1 MSIARHH
8 AEWLSLVEASGPFVS
23 LKVLVDSFP
32 QGLDAHDVEHS
43 RTLRLAFDEW
53 QSSQEYS
60 PDPSIH
66 RAWVEF
72 VLKETLSFTD
82 EVLVSGQKIPEGI
95 KAYFAE
101 HGETLRPDWMLVNPS
116 GIENEGKPRLLIQI
130 FPSTQDLE
138 KRIPGSRWSAS
149 PASRMMELLHS
160 TNVRL
165 GLITNGHRWMLVN
178 APKGETTGFISWYSN
193 LWLEEKVTLQAFRSL
208 LGVQRFFGVEDS
220 ETLESL
226 LAQSSEDQHEV
237 TTQLGYQVRKAVEV
251 LIQKFDKIEKDD
263 RENNFKLADINEK
276 RLYEAALSVMMRLVF
291 LFSAE
296 EQGLLLLGDSLYD
309 HYYAVSTLRAKLREI
324 ADQHGEE
331 ILERRSDAWV
341 RLLATFRAIHSGIEH
356 ESFQLPAYGGE
367 LFNPDGYE
375 GKYTF
380 LEGRTEGTS
389 WLETASN
396 PLPVD
401 NRTVLHLLE
410 ALQILQIKLPGG
422 GSEPRR
428 LSFRAL
434 DVEQIGHV
442 YEGLLD
448 HTAVRATAPVLGL
461 EGTKDKEPE
470 VLLEKLEQLKA
481 KGEDELLKFLNEETG
496 KSTSA
501 LKKLLNLII
510 SAQDEQKFI
519 VACDNDHSLWGRVQP
534 FAGLVRKDTLGYPIV
549 INSGSVYVTQGQ
561 DRRSTGT
568 HYTPRSLTEPI
579 VQYTLEP
586 IVYIGVAEGKPKE
599 QWQLKS
605 ASELLKIKVC
615 DFAMGS
621 GAFLVQA
628 CRYLAERLVEAWEEA
643 ERSHPGQVIVTP
655 EGQLSE
661 SRPGESIVP
670 KDPTERMLTAKRIV
684 ADRCIYGVDVNPM
697 AVEMAKLS
705 LWLVTMQK
713 NRPFTF
719 LDHALKCGDSLLGV
733 TDAKQIEYFSLQPE
747 KKIQSESIEDVCKP
761 LLETAIAKRKE
772 LEGFTATDIQGIQH
786 KEQLF
791 LEAENALDQ
800 VRFLGDLLIGEALRN
815 ISKSADMTALEL
827 GEIFREVTHAF
838 SDSSHPYHNI
848 KIQSLRDK
856 AKQLL
861 GNRKPFHWLLEFP
874 EIFWQINGSKGFD
887 AIVGNPPFMGGKKI
901 TGIFGA
907 DYRDFLIEQLANGV
921 KGHADL
927 CAYFFLR
934 SKELLGS
941 KGGFGLLA
949 TNTIA
954 QGDSREVGLDQ
965 LVAEG
970 CSIPRAV
977 PSRKW
982 PGTAS
987 LEVAHVWLRK
997 DNWKNEFVLDDKLVP
1012 GITPLLTIPSKA
1024 IGNPYRLKAN
1034 EDESFIGS
1042 YVLGMGFIVTPEEA
1056 QALIDKNPKNKE
1068 VLFPYL
1074 NGEDLN
1080 SRSDQSPSRWVIN
1093 FFDWP
1098 LNREAEG
1105 SWYAASEEIQKEW
1118 LKIGIVPYDYPNSV
1132 AADYPDCLGIIEEK
1146 VKPER
1151 TRRDEKGEYI
1161 LRKPLPQKWWI
1172 YGDKRPA
1179 LYATIAG
1186 MERVLVTAAVSPT
1199 TAFSFAEQNIVF
1211 AHKLVVFAIE
1221 QMPLF
1226 SILQSSLH
1234 REWAYQYSSTL
1245 GGITLNY
1252 SPSDCFETFPF
1263 PINYS
1268 LDEIGEQYYNHRQS
1282 IMLACQEGLTKTYNR
1297 FHNHNETSA
1306 DIAKLRELHK
1316 EMDEAVANAYGWS
1329 DLDLG
1334 HGFHQ
1339 TKQGMRYTISEEARR
1354 EVLDRLLE
1362 LNHQRYAE
1370 EVAAGLH
1377 DTGKGKKKPASASK
1391 SKASKAKAE
1400 EVEEVQRSLF

>member
-8 AEWLSLVEASGPFVS
+8 AEWLSLVEASGPFLS

-32 QGLDAHDVEHS
+32 QGLEAHDVDHF

-53 QSSQEYS
+53 QVSQEAYH
-60 PDPSIH
+60 PDSAIH

-72 VLKETLSFTD
+72 VLKETLEFTD
-82 EVLVSGQKIPEGI
+82 EVLLTGQKIPEGI

-116 GIENEGKPRLLIQI
+116 DENNVDNDVNNNLKPRLLIQI

-160 TNVRL
+160 TNIRL
-165 GLITNGHRWMLVN
+165 GLLTNGHRWMLVN
-178 APKGETTGFISWYSN
+178 APKGETTGFISWLSS

-208 LGVQRFFGVEDS
+208 LGLQRFFGVEDS
-220 ETLESL
+220 KTLESL

-251 LIQKFDKIEKDD
+251 LVQRFDRIDKDKD
-263 RENNFKLADINEK
+263 FKLVDIGEK
-276 RLYEAALSVMMRLVF
+276 RLYQAALSVMMRLVF

-296 EQGLLLLGDSLYD
+296 EQGLLLLGDNLYD
-309 HYYAVSTLRAKLREI
+309 NYYAVSTLRAQLREV

-331 ILERRSDAWV
+331 VLERRSDAWA
-341 RLLATFRAIHSGIEH
+341 RLIATFRAVHSGVH
-356 ESFQLPAYGGE
+356 HDSFQLPAYGGH
-367 LFNPDGYE
+367 LFDPDRFP
-375 GKYTF
+375 F
-380 LEGRTEGTS
+380 LEGRSEGDSWIDTES
-389 WLETASN
+389 R

-410 ALQILQIKLPGG
+410 ALQILQVKLPGG

-448 HTAVRATAPVLGL
+448 HTAVRATTPVLGL

-470 VLLEKLEQLKA
+470 VLLEKLEQMKS
-481 KGEDELLKFLNEETG
+481 KGEDDLLKFLNEETG
-496 KSTSA
+496 KSIPA
-501 LKKLLNLII
+501 LKKLLSLVVTP
-510 SAQDEQKFI
+510 QDERKFI
-519 VACDNDHSLWGRVQP
+519 VACDNDHALWARVQP
-534 FAGLVRKDTLGYPIV
+534 FVGLVRKDTMGYPIV

-599 QWQLKS
+599 EWQLKP
-605 ASELLKIKVC
+605 ASELLKLKVC

-628 CRYLAERLVEAWEEA
+628 CRYLAERLVESWEEA
-643 ERSHPGQVIVTP
+643 ERTHPGQVIITP
-655 EGQLSE
+655 EGELSE
-661 SRPGESIVP
+661 SRPDESIIP
-670 KDPTERMLTAKRIV
+670 KDATERMVVAKRIV

-747 KKIQSESIEDVCKP
+747 KKIQSESIEDICKP
-761 LLETAIAKRKE
+761 LLETAITKRKE
-772 LEGFTATDIQGIQH
+772 LEGFTATDIQGIQR

-791 LEAENALDQ
+791 LEAESALDK

-815 ISKSADMTALEL
+815 ISKSADMTAIEL
-827 GEIFREVTHAF
+827 GEVFRDITHAF
-838 SDSSHPYHNI
+838 SDTSDPYHNI
-848 KIQSLRDK
+848 KIKSLRDK
-856 AKQLL
+856 AKRLL
-861 GNRKPFHWLLEFP
+861 GSRKPFHWLLEFP
-874 EIFWQINGSKGFD
+874 EIFWTESDSKGFD
-887 AIVGNPPFMGGKKI
+887 AIVGNPPFMGGYKI
-901 TGIFGA
+901 TSAIGT
-907 DYRDFLIEQLANGV
+907 DYRDFLVQYLA
-921 KGHADL
+921 KGLKRPGDL

-934 SKELLGS
+934 FQDLIKTCGQT
-941 KGGFGLLA
+941 GALA

-954 QGDSREVGLDQ
+954 QGDTREVGLDK
-965 LVAEG
+965 LIASG
-970 CSIPRAV
+970 WSIPRAIS
-977 PSRKW
+977 SRPW
-982 PGTAS
+982 PGGAS
-987 LEVAHVWLRK
+987 LEISYVWLYK
-997 DNWKNEFVLDDKLVP
+997 GKWENTFILDEKEVN
-1012 GITPLLTIPSKA
+1012 GITTFLTIPNRVV
-1024 IGNPYRLKAN
+1024 GLPYHLAAN
-1034 EDESFIGS
+1034 FNKSFKGS
-1042 YVLGMGFIVTPEEA
+1042 DVNGMGFVLIPEEA
-1056 QALIDKNPKNKE
+1056 QILIDKNPKNKD

-1080 SRSDQSPSRWVIN
+1080 SRPDQSPSRWVIN

-1098 LNREAEG
+1098 LDLDSAPAGYKGR
-1105 SWYAASEEIQKEW
+1105 
-1118 LKIGIVPYDYPNSV
+1118 V
-1132 AADYPDCLGIIEEK
+1132 ATDYPDCFGIIKEK

-1151 TRRDEKGEYI
+1151 EKNNRKVYRDY
-1161 LRKPLPQKWWI
+1161 WWH
-1172 YGDKRPA
+1172 YAEKRPA
-1179 LYATIAG
+1179 LYSTIKVLK
-1186 MERVLVTAAVSPT
+1186 RVLVVTLTSKYIC
-1199 TAFSFAEQNIVF
+1199 FSFANSS
-1211 AHKLVVFAIE
+1211 LVYSNACGVMAFNSE
-1221 QMPLF
+1221 RVF
-1226 SILQSSLH
+1226 SILQSSCH
-1234 REWAYQYSSTL
+1234 DIWVKEHSSTL
-1245 GGITLNY
+1245 ETRQRYMLA
-1252 SPSDCFETFPF
+1252 DVFETFPF
-1263 PINYS
+1263 PTNYSS
-1268 LDEIGEQYYNHRQS
+1268 LDEIGGQYYIHRQS
-1282 IMLACQEGLTKTYNR
+1282 IMFSRQEGLTDTYNR
-1297 FHNHNETSA
+1297 FHNPNETSA

-1339 TKQGMRYTISEEARR
+1339 TKQGIRYTISEEARR

-1377 DTGKGKKKPASASK
+1377 GTGKGKKKPASASK

-1400 EVEEVQRSLF
+1400 EVEEVQGSLF